1 MQAGRELEPGELD
14 VLVAETL
21 GWVFSEK
28 HETWSHNA
36 TYKGE
41 LPKFST
47 TWEGMGV
54 LVEEARKQGIYLE
67 YEHCKDGRYI
77 GRAWKFCEDSDDWL
91 SMPRIRAI
99 KPPVGGTA
107 PHAVSLVYLQ
117 SKGISV

>member
-1 MQAGRELEPGELD
+1 MQAGRELD
-14 VLVAETL
+14 AKVAEAL
-21 GWVFSEK
+21 GLEVFESDGEYYVSVDD
-28 HETWSHNA
+28 ETSDLVEH
-36 TYKGE
+36 Y
-41 LPKFST
+41 ST

-54 LVEEARKQGIYLE
+54 LVEEAREQGIFLE